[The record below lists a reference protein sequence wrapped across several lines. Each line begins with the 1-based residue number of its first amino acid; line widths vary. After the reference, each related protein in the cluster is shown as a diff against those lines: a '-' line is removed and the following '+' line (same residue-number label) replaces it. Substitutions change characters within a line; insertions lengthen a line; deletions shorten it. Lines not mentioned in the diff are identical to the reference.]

1 MRRRPPIRRP
11 GVRPDP
17 LPPWAGVDGVGGD
30 VVLPEAIEHETVEEA
45 SLGDTLEQSFA
56 GASRLDALGHGT
68 EQIEQA
74 LRRGRERRG

>member
-1 MRRRPPIRRP
+1 
-11 GVRPDP
+11 
-17 LPPWAGVDGVGGD
+17 

-68 EQIEQA
+68 EQIEHA